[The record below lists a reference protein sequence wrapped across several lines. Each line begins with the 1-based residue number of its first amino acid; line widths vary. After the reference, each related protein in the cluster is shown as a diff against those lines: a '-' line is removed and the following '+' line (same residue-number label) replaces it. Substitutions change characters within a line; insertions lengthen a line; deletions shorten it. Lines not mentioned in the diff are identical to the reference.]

1 MSRKV
6 EIFLTPKEAFTEQ
19 SINEVLKDKFG
30 RNTNSVILK
39 KSLDARNRSVK
50 YRIYAEIYNEGEE
63 LINRKWKP
71 EFKTL
76 IKDRHAVIAGFGP
89 AGMFAAIKLL
99 EKGIKPIILERGKQI
114 RDRRRDIATLNKL
127 GKVNSESNYC
137 FGEGGAGT
145 FSDGKLYTR
154 SNKRGDINKILEI
167 LVYHGADS
175 RILYEAHPH
184 IGTNK
189 LPGIIE
195 SIRNTII
202 SYGGEILFEEKLADF
217 EINQNKVKSVILC
230 SGKIIETSELILS
243 TGHSARDIFYLL
255 NRKGILIFPKPFALG
270 VRVEH
275 PQYVIDQIQYH
286 TNQKGIYLP
295 PASYSFTEQANGR
308 GVFSFCMCPG
318 GIIAPAVTDIGEIVV
333 NGWSPS
339 NRNGY
344 FANSGVVVSVN
355 ESDWQK
361 FNNAGSLSALKYQE
375 HVEKNAFLNV
385 NNNITAPAQKL
396 EDFIKDKQSS
406 DLPDCSYLPGI
417 KSAEMLKILPKQ
429 INEALKQGLQQNI
442 KKMKGYN
449 SADTLLV
456 GVESR
461 TSSPVKIPRDKIT
474 FQHPE
479 IAGLFPCGEGAG
491 YAGGIVSAAIDGMAC
506 ADKIN

>member
-19 SINEVLKDKFG
+19 SIIEVLKDKFG

-63 LINRKWKP
+63 LINNKWNP

-76 IKDRHAVIAGFGP
+76 IKGRHAVIAGFGP

-99 EKGIKPIILERGKQI
+99 EKGIKPIILERGKLI
-114 RDRRRDIATLNKL
+114 RERRKDIAALNKL

-175 RILYEAHPH
+175 KILYEAHPH

-202 SYGGEILFEEKLADF
+202 NNGGEILFEEKLADF
-217 EINQNKVKSVILC
+217 EIKKNKVKSVILC
-230 SGKIIETSELILS
+230 SGKIIETSELILA

-286 TNQKGIYLP
+286 TSQKGIYLP

-318 GIIAPAVTDIGEIVV
+318 GIIAPAVTDEGEIVV

-339 NRNGY
+339 KRNGY

-375 HVEKNAFLNV
+375 QVEKNAFLNV

-396 EDFIKDKQSS
+396 DDFIKDKQSS

-417 KSAEMLKILPKQ
+417 KSAEMIKILPKQ
-429 INEALKQGLQQNI
+429 IHEALKQGLLQNI

-461 TSSPVKIPRDKIT
+461 TSSPLKIPRDKIT

-479 IAGLFPCGEGAG
+479 IAGLFSCGEGAG